1 MSDILKEYNDIMRKK
16 DIVVA
21 KIAAQLYREL
31 ITITPVAKGELKS
44 DWQLQKDGSSWI
56 ISNNMEYAEI
66 RLSPLIED
74 NGKAIVGSFKYP
86 LGIQPVI
93 EKYNIKLQKELKA
106 IK

>member
-1 MSDILKEYNDIMRKK
+1 MSDILKEYNAIMRKK

-86 LGIQPVI
+86 LGIQPTI

-106 IK
+106 I